1 MRPVSVRR
9 STDVVAAMSRPQLAE
24 VVERAMTV
32 LNPARSPIKA
42 APVTRTPP
50 LDRKCGENETGAAG

>member
-1 MRPVSVRR
+1 
-9 STDVVAAMSRPQLAE
+9 MSRPQLAE